1 MYRAVRSLGIL
12 NLPCD
17 KTVRGYMY
25 KHASSP
31 GINEEGLLDRAQ
43 KYDKYKKER
52 VSSGFPKPLGEGVL
66 MWDEVKVYCAV
77 CTHT

>member
-12 NLPCD
+12 NVPCD

-43 KYDKYKKER
+43 KYDKYKKE
-52 VSSGFPKPLGEGVL
+52 
-66 MWDEVKVYCAV
+66 MYAYIIDTINYC
-77 CTHT
+77 C